1 MIVLA
6 STVVLVVAALVAI
19 VGYYLGAYRPA
30 HQSLLTA
37 GTERFTAS
45 DIEARTLYLL
55 LFQQSI
61 APREATELIPKALDV
76 LEHEA
81 ILRQRA
87 PALVG
92 DVSAEDMAKDLA
104 VRLATPVPPTP
115 IPTPSITL
123 GTPTPTGT
131 PDATPTATA
140 TATAAPKPT
149 IDEKQVASTQQER
162 LQKSGLSKAAFDALT
177 RAQILEDRL
186 VKRYTDEAPKTALQ
200 WEVQVAILPSVERAE
215 QLRAIVQR
223 PGVDFARVASA
234 AATDSSNG
242 QLAWV
247 LADLQ
252 EPEVRDALSKLK
264 AGEISATI
272 KSGTRYKVYRLS
284 QIEQNRTVDEEQ
296 RDNAATERLTKWYED
311 ERKALTIERDVVA
324 SRDAAMRVNISRAY
338 EKVQP
343 VKRAP

>member
-6 STVVLVVAALVAI
+6 STVVLVVAALVAM

-61 APREATELIPKALDV
+61 APREATELIAKALDV

-140 TATAAPKPT
+140 TAAPKPT
-149 IDEKQVASTQQER
+149 VDEKQVASTQQER
-162 LQKSGLSKAAFDALT
+162 LQKSGLSKASFDALT

-186 VKRYTDEAPKTALQ
+186 VKRFTDEAPKTALQ

-234 AATDSSNG
+234 AATDPSNG

-272 KSGTRYKVYRLS
+272 KSGTRYKVYRLA

-296 RDNAATERLTKWYED
+296 RDNAATERLTKWYEE

-343 VKRAP
+343 VKRAPS